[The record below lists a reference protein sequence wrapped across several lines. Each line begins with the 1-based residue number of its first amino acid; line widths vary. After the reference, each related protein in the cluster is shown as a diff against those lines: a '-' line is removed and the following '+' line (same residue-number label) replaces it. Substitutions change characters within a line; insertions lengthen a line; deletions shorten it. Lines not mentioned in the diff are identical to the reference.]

1 MDFTSA
7 KLKVNPNPEWQP
19 VKNSREHHE
28 IIALMRANG
37 YKDIADEIRRAPRLV
52 PVNTKTM
59 KNPLTREL
67 PFYVEKKTMS
77 KNEFLSHPSNKKQ
90 VQEHMSQNVPIMAQ
104 EVRLP
109 PLVPEIPIVNLDLSG
124 VTLDKSKRISKSE
137 FLKLG
142 NVKDYVQNH
151 IARAKQN

>member
-1 MDFTSA
+1 MDYLSA
-7 KLKVNPNPEWQP
+7 KLRVNPDPDWEP

-67 PFYVEKKTMS
+67 PFYVQKKTMS

-90 VQEHMSQNVPIMAQ
+90 IQEHMSQNVPIMATRQ
-104 EVRLP
+104 ILP
-109 PLVPEIPIVNLDLSG
+109 PLVPEIALAELEMPPKGSRLS
-124 VTLDKSKRISKSE
+124 KHE
-137 FLKLG
+137 FMKLG
-142 NVKDYVQNH
+142 NVKEYVENH
-151 IARAKQN
+151 ILRNKK